1 MLPADPRTRCPSSS
15 QNIYRVNYPP
25 NGNIH
30 YRRHPS
36 FERTIRNGVKKAN
49 DSIGVGALMRRFI
62 KAADTV
68 FDPDT
73 VDILVGAFDDAWASL
88 VNKSAAFAAENNAK

>member
-1 MLPADPRTRCPSSS
+1 
-15 QNIYRVNYPP
+15 
-25 NGNIH
+25 
-30 YRRHPS
+30 
-36 FERTIRNGVKKAN
+36 
-49 DSIGVGALMRRFI
+49 MRRFI

-88 VNKSAAFAAENNAK
+88 VNKSAAFAAENNAKTTRQILAKHIIQAAKNGERDQHKLSKGALDALVQLGGKNLKKPLRDEQQ